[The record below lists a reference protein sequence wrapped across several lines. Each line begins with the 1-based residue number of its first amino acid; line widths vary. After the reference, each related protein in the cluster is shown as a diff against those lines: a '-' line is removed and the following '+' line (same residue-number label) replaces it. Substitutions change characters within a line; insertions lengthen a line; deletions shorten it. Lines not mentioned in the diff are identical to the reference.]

1 MIKDYRSQSELILG
15 IARDLCQRLNISPA
29 PEILSWQAR
38 YFGSSGQPSP
48 PLSNRF
54 SKGGGNERPVSPDF
68 PVIISNKVLLNPI
81 MDGKLEPEEWAPLL
95 ASSLIFYRRL
105 RGQNNRGALLRFSPM
120 FLVLGLFL
128 VLLAAGASSIVPL
141 TPVEFV
147 IFGVVVVPVT
157 GIFSLFRVMQFS
169 RSLGLLSDR
178 KAADVV
184 GRDQLL
190 GVLRRLDAFRQ
201 QDVQE
206 GRRKNWIGYGDLPSL
221 GKRLENVQSMET
233 YKTV

>member
-1 MIKDYRSQSELILG
+1 MIKDYRSQSERILG
-15 IARDLCQRLNISPA
+15 IAKDLCQRLNISPA
-29 PEILSWQAR
+29 PEILSWQAV
-38 YFGSSGQPSP
+38 YFGSSGQPNR
-48 PLSNRF
+48 PLSDRL
-54 SKGGGNERPVSPDF
+54 SKGGNERPVSPDF

-128 VLLAAGASSIVPL
+128 VLLAAGASSVVPL

-190 GVLRRLDAFRQ
+190 GVLQRLDAFRR
-201 QDVQE
+201 QDIQE
-206 GRRKNWIGYGDLPSL
+206 GRRKDWISYGDLPSL

-233 YKTV
+233 YRTA